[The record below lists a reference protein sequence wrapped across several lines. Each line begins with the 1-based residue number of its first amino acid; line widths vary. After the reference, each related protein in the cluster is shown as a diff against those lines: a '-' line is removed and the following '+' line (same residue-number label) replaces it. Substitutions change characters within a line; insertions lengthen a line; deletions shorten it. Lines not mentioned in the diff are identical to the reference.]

1 MPLPSP
7 AARSPSHRRTV
18 IYQSYRRSDGL
29 WDIEAELR
37 DEKGEPYH
45 DMERGL
51 LQPGV
56 PIHDMAARVTIDND
70 MVVRASGSRHA
81 RHAILAVP
89 RQRRRMPIPGRR
101 QARRALAA
109 NPEPASWRCEGLHAS
124 SRGSLRRG
132 HGRHADAV
140 GAFSRAS
147 AAGGR
152 RAGARTASPAFR
164 RQLLFLG
171 SEPFRRRPLPAAILR
186 AR

>member
-1 MPLPSP
+1 MPLSSPS
-7 AARSPSHRRTV
+7 ARSPSHRRTV
-18 IYQSYRRSDGL
+18 IYRSYRRSDGL
-29 WDIEAELR
+29 WDIEAEQR
-37 DEKGEPYH
+37 DEKAEPYH

-56 PIHDMAARVTIDND
+56 AIHDMAARITIDND
-70 MVVRASGSRHA
+70 MAVRAVEVDMRATPFSLCGDSTGA
-81 RHAILAVP
+81 C
-89 RQRRRMPIPGRR
+89 QIPGRR

-132 HGRHADAV
+132 HGRHAAV
-140 GAFSRAS
+140 GTFSRAG

-152 RAGARTASPAFR
+152 RAGARTASAAFR

-171 SEPFRRRPLPAAILR
+171 GEPFRRRPLPAAILR